1 MGNSVQKIIGL
12 GQNMARKVGRRFRAG
27 SFEGSVQQMGGKTVT
42 NGRLSRNGYTYNY
55 TKIYKETPEGSRTVS
70 RMIPSYGPTGKG
82 DLTKITNDTT
92 SNVGNFRVNT
102 LNQKSYEY
110 GENNLYINEKTIDRV
125 FSGKH
130 HLGGRAVYK
139 NNDKSS
145 TKYFFGPDGNILK
158 TVHYNQQGVRT
169 FAELPD
175 GRVLRYDAKGLPT
188 FTNAQYGNSIDF
200 RGLDKLI

>member
-12 GQNMARKVGRRFRAG
+12 GQNMARKVGRRFKAG

-70 RMIPSYGPTGKG
+70 RMVPSHGPTGYG

-110 GENNLYINEKTIDRV
+110 GKNKLYINEKTIDRV

-139 NNDKSS
+139 HDYRSA
-145 TKYFFGPDGNILK
+145 TKYFFGPDGNVLK
-158 TVHYNQQGVRT
+158 TVHYNPQGVRT

-188 FTNAQYGNSIDF
+188 FTNAQYGDSIDF